1 LGEPSN
7 EQISAKEQKSASF
20 LISNLAAT
28 HLKMVNFLLVSAKL
42 ICSMKNICA
51 IEAARFSVFFFL
63 FSLSPECKILPP
75 KHQQQQG
82 VCHTV
87 ALPFTLKTYLK
98 TKRRIMETQ
107 IFDHAKI

>member
-51 IEAARFSVFFFL
+51 IEAARFSVFFFSL
-63 FSLSPECKILPP
+63 FFVTRVQNIATKTPTTTR
-75 KHQQQQG
+75 G
-82 VCHTV
+82 VSHCGLAIYIKNV
-87 ALPFTLKTYLK
+87 SEDKKKNYGNSN
-98 TKRRIMETQ
+98 I
-107 IFDHAKI
+107 